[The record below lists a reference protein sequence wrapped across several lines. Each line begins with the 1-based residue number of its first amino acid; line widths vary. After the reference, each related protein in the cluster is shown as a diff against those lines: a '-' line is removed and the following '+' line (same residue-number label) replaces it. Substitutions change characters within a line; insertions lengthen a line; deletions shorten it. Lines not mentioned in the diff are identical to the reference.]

1 MDFCCIFYSK
11 PSQFHFRLKLL
22 RTAAN
27 RFSHGLKVHL
37 TPAAADLSLFQKWF
51 LSSYFAFDT
60 FKLIKLTNEEL
71 PISLLNFWTR
81 KDRFLP
87 AILIYDDLFW
97 NDESLIIF
105 MFRWSK
111 AECSV
116 GISGLYFQ
124 LKFWTELVILNL
136 FFLVVD
142 LNECVWILKQMFS
155 GFFFVTNPRLNC
167 CIEVAVAL
175 ADH

>member
-87 AILIYDDLFW
+87 AILIYDDFYFEMMNLWSSLFYV
-97 NDESLIIF
+97 SLIESRMFCWYLWFIF
-105 MFRWSK
+105 S
-111 AECSV
+111 A
-116 GISGLYFQ
+116 Q
-124 LKFWTELVILNL
+124 ILNWTCDFESIFFGCGSKRVCLNIKTNVFRL
-136 FFLVVD
+136 FL
-142 LNECVWILKQMFS
+142 C
-155 GFFFVTNPRLNC
+155 
-167 CIEVAVAL
+167 
-175 ADH
+175 H